1 MAQVPSSLSLL
12 FAIVQLKST
21 SDRMFNQQEVQI
33 LIGGVN
39 SLIDLDDLR
48 RHTNYGGLYDDKAEN
63 IVDFWN
69 VCSHSADVILLL
81 ALMFYAGCQYFR
93 SRSTSRIAKIRYQ
106 LQSAPTSVGRCCL
119 CSRPSTYPHA
129 HDILAD
135 SKNSFLI
142 LALGMLAPTH
152 SVCPLQAL
160 VLIC

>member
-12 FAIVQLKST
+12 SAIVQINST

-69 VCSHSADVILLL
+69 VRSHSAHIILSLPLMLSMQVVNTFDQDQRRALL
-81 ALMFYAGCQYFR
+81 RFV
-93 SRSTSRIAKIRYQ
+93 TS
-106 LQSAPTSVGRCCL
+106 
-119 CSRPSTYPHA
+119 CSRP
-129 HDILAD
+129 
-135 SKNSFLI
+135 
-142 LALGMLAPTH
+142 
-152 SVCPLQAL
+152 PLL
-160 VLIC
+160 